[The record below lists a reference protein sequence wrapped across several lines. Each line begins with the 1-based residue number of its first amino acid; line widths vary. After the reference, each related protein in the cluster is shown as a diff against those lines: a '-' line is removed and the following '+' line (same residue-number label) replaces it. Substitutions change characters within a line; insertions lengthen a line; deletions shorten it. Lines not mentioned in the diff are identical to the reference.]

1 MISMIALS
9 MLLKKLEEKEI
20 VVIAGDFNCHVG
32 SNPENYEYQLGGY
45 GYGVRNKEGEMIL
58 QFCAAMNMTAWKT
71 LFK

>member
-9 MLLKKLEEKEI
+9 MLLKKLEKEI

-45 GYGVRNKEGEMIL
+45 GYGVRNKEGQMIL
-58 QFCAAMNMTAWKT
+58 
-71 LFK
+71 